1 MNTKRK
7 LERKAYQLSESIQ
20 ATCQM
25 LDSRALT
32 DARRKHLRNEVDVR
46 TAARKSILKHLWVSP
61 RTGVAE
67 RL

>member
-1 MNTKRK
+1 MNTEWKLKR
-7 LERKAYQLSESIQ
+7 EAHELSESIQ

-25 LDSRALT
+25 LDSRPLT
-32 DARRKHLRNEVDVR
+32 ARRKRLRREVDLR
-46 TAARKSILKHLWVSP
+46 IAARKSILKHLWVSP